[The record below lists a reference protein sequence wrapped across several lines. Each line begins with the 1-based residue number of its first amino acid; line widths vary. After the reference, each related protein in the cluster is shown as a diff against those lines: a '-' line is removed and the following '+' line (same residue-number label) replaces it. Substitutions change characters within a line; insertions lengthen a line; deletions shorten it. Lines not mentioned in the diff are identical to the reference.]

1 MANVF
6 TRIMRRALEEIYVF
20 TLIQMTQ
27 SDPTTQLLS
36 YWDTLCRQNG
46 EKDYIVDINNANF
59 SN

>member
-6 TRIMRRALEEIYVF
+6 TRIMRRALKEIYVL
-20 TLIQMTQ
+20 TLIQITQ

-46 EKDYIVDINNANF
+46 GKDYVVDIINADF